1 MFELCLKVDLKD
13 SRSLLEALTHFV
25 QGGSSVRM
33 GVSELSKNR
42 NKTLCYNFFYF
53 IFGKTASCEKR
64 TEF

>member
-1 MFELCLKVDLKD
+1 MFELCLKVDLRD

-33 GVSELSKNR
+33 GVSELSKKQEQNIVI
-42 NKTLCYNFFYF
+42 FFYF